1 MATPAVRH
9 EAQLFSSR
17 RVVQPA
23 LPILPRKPNANS
35 SQSATP
41 ARVPTP
47 TPQHYDVPSSRASQL
62 DEVADSHEAAAISLP
77 QELVNGNIDRGTK
90 EPVVASES
98 HYVFREDANALYA
111 GSREDSKEVTYGP
124 EFSAQEEGGLQTS
137 RHDPDGAEDEARVEL
152 PADRPAHT
160 EPTKENVQNLES
172 QPYEPNKVQ
181 EWAEEVNDGSNQ
193 STWSN
198 GKEIQ
203 VNPRVNGIAS
213 SSSQEEMPP
222 PVASESVRQ
231 SSQSSAPE
239 VATVN
244 GTVEDVSKAVEEPVQ
259 TQEATTEPP
268 IEQTA
273 LPTISEHLLQLAT
286 TKIWADWAIMVNAPG
301 QQPLVTYAHSLVLV
315 RSTRLEAEMRRA
327 GSTGVINLHPPREIL
342 PHALE
347 AALRFLYSDN
357 IVSEDYPFPQDVNA
371 REARTNALNYIL
383 SYWVAAIEF
392 GLAPVATRA
401 LQLLDGFIG
410 WDVAE
415 LIVKNAEELKLAV
428 TQMGEEY
435 ASSSDDYLGVVART
449 KKIVLRFLSAY
460 VNPDTFKIE
469 TVPSPSM
476 LRSRFALLEESRLK
490 HNPALASMVF
500 GSMPS
505 STDLSPSSPQS
516 EILPAVS
523 SMEDRVASN
532 ILLNLDFSDL
542 EYFCAHFQQAKG
554 AVGAAQSIA
563 GIVAEREHRRIKIIN
578 NRAIPNKQRIANSAV
593 WNEAGFQ
600 ESFEDGCLRRERVG
614 FLLPT
619 KAK

>member
-9 EAQLFSSR
+9 KVKPSSSR
-17 RVVQPA
+17 KVIQPA
-23 LPILPRKPNANS
+23 LPILPKKPIARS

-47 TPQHYDVPSSRASQL
+47 TPQHCNVLSSRASQS
-62 DEVADSHEAAAISLP
+62 DAVVDHREAVTVTDP
-77 QELVNGNIDRGTK
+77 QELVNGSNDRDSGDLVHPSK
-90 EPVVASES
+90 SQYYFE
-98 HYVFREDANALYA
+98 EDADALFA
-111 GSREDSKEVTYGP
+111 GSREDSKEPTSGP
-124 EFSAQEEGGLQTS
+124 EFSAQEGGRLHS
-137 RHDPDGAEDEARVEL
+137 PRRDLIGAEDEARVEL
-152 PADRPAHT
+152 PGDRPAHT

-172 QPYEPNKVQ
+172 QPYETNKVQ
-181 EWAEEVNDGSNQ
+181 EWAEDVNDGSSQ

-198 GKEIQ
+198 VKETQ
-203 VNPRVNGIAS
+203 VHPHVNGIVS
-213 SSSQEEMPP
+213 SSSHEDMPP

-231 SSQSSAPE
+231 DSHNSAPE

-244 GTVEDVSKAVEEPVQ
+244 GTVEDASRSTEDPSQA
-259 TQEATTEPP
+259 QEATTEPP
-268 IEQTA
+268 TEQNA
-273 LPTISEHLLQLAT
+273 LSTISEHLLQLAT

-347 AALRFLYSDN
+347 AALRFLYTDN
-357 IVSEDYPFPQDVNA
+357 IISEDYPFPQDMNA
-371 REARTNALNYIL
+371 QEARTNALNYIL

-415 LIVKNAEELKLAV
+415 LITKNAEELKVAV

-435 ASSSDDYLGVVART
+435 AGSSDDYLGVVARMR
-449 KKIVLRFLSAY
+449 KIVLRFLSTS
-460 VNPDTFKIE
+460 VKPDAFKIE
-469 TVPSPSM
+469 TAPSPSM

-505 STDLSPSSPQS
+505 SADLSPSSPQS
-516 EILPAVS
+516 ETLQTIS
-523 SMEDRVASN
+523 TMEDRVASN
-532 ILLNLDFSDL
+532 ILLNIDFSDL
-542 EYFCAHFQQAKG
+542 EYFCTHFQQVKG
-554 AVGAAQSIA
+554 AENAAQCIVR
-563 GIVAEREHRRIKIIN
+563 IVAEREHRRMKIIN

-593 WNEAGFQ
+593 WHEAGFQ
-600 ESFEDGCLRRERVG
+600 ESFEDGSIRRERVG

-619 KAK
+619 KTK

>member
-9 EAQLFSSR
+9 KAKPSSSR
-17 RVVQPA
+17 KVVQPA
-23 LPILPRKPNANS
+23 LPILPKKPNARS

-47 TPQHYDVPSSRASQL
+47 IPHHCNVPSSRASQL
-62 DEVADSHEAAAISLP
+62 DEVVDHREAATVSDP
-77 QELVNGNIDRGTK
+77 HELVNGNIDRGTD
-90 EPVVASES
+90 EPVLDSES
-98 HYVFREDANALYA
+98 HYAFEEDADALFA
-111 GSREDSKEVTYGP
+111 GSREDSKEPTSGP
-124 EFSAQEEGGLQTS
+124 EFSAQEDGRVQTP
-137 RHDPDGAEDEARVEL
+137 RHNSDGAEDEARVEL

-172 QPYEPNKVQ
+172 QPYETNKVQ
-181 EWAEEVNDGSNQ
+181 EWAEEVNDGSSQ
-193 STWSN
+193 STWSDR
-198 GKEIQ
+198 KEIQ
-203 VNPRVNGIAS
+203 VEPHVNGIAS
-213 SSSQEEMPP
+213 SSRPEEMPL

-231 SSQSSAPE
+231 SSHSSAPE

-244 GTVEDVSKAVEEPVQ
+244 GTVEDVSKSIEEPSQ
-259 TQEATTEPP
+259 AQEATTEPP
-268 IEQTA
+268 PEQTA

-357 IVSEDYPFPQDVNA
+357 IVSEDYPFPKDINA

-392 GLAPVATRA
+392 GLGPVATRA

-415 LIVKNAEELKLAV
+415 LIAKNAEELKVAV

-435 ASSSDDYLGVVART
+435 AGSSDDYLGVVARM
-449 KKIVLRFLSAY
+449 KKIVLRFLSTY
-460 VNPDTFKIE
+460 VKPDAFKIE

-476 LRSRFALLEESRLK
+476 LRSRFAHLEESRLK

-505 STDLSPSSPQS
+505 SADLPPSSPQS
-516 EILPAVS
+516 ETPPTVS
-523 SMEDRVASN
+523 TMEDRVASN
-532 ILLNLDFSDL
+532 ILLNIDFSDL
-542 EYFCAHFQQAKG
+542 EYFCTHFQQVKG
-554 AVGAAQSIA
+554 AGSAAQCIA
-563 GIVAEREHRRIKIIN
+563 GIVAEREHRRMKIIN

-593 WNEAGFQ
+593 WHEAGFQ
-600 ESFEDGCLRRERVG
+600 ESSEDGSIRRERVG

-619 KAK
+619 KTK